1 MKTKCIRAPERNK
14 LPLKPALYI
23 SPLTPFNRGVCVKLN
38 NAWRELVKNVCLCP
52 AWVMIGTPVDH
63 TALSLSGS
71 SDCSFNCA
79 ALQRELHWGGK
90 EKEWGGVLYFCIFLF
105 VAGEQWRGRICQGE
119 GSLIF
124 KIQKCGFKETKIKI
138 SLAGLLKLI

>member
-1 MKTKCIRAPERNK
+1 MKIIRILAPERTK
-14 LPLKPALYI
+14 LQPKPHWELYI
-23 SPLTPFNRGVCVKLN
+23 SPLTLFNRGVFVKLN
-38 NAWRELVKNVCLCP
+38 NAMCELVKKKKVCLCP

-90 EKEWGGVLYFCIFLF
+90 GGGVVDFCIFLF
-105 VAGEQWRGRICQGE
+105 VAGEQWRGRVCQGE
-119 GSLIF
+119 GSPKF
-124 KIQKCGFKETKIKI
+124 KFK
-138 SLAGLLKLI
+138 SYCLNVALFFSSSFLKK